1 MDAVYGNRTG
11 TVKGQVPRQIGH
23 FNPRI
28 ESLRGVASLCVLCSH
43 CFGLLIVGGL
53 KAYYLVPFFRQ
64 PLGAKVLTI
73 LCSLLNP
80 EGAVVVFFLLSG
92 YVLTLSFL
100 RSPDSL
106 PRQFVPYVVKRAFR
120 LFPAMWVSILV
131 IAAIRLA
138 LPDALPAPLRTTFYT
153 RIFTTPITAGA
164 IGKNFLL
171 ASFTINP
178 LTWTMY
184 VEAVCSL
191 LVPLLVAI
199 TRTRKWAG
207 FATLLILLALAAR
220 VHQLALHYLFCF
232 QIGVVLAS
240 FPDLTA
246 RLRWPGTL
254 FAGGL
259 AILFLHRAC
268 MPTFTGN
275 LLLVAAGA
283 TMILAAI
290 LCESPI
296 DRFCWLDGPSVR
308 FLGRISYSVYLVHLA
323 VVYAL
328 VQVFVGFGLQNPGG
342 CFPQVLLAVATIGV
356 TTPLAWACYVGV
368 EVPTLRYGKSIA
380 NVLALRLQ
388 RA

>member
-1 MDAVYGNRTG
+1 MDAVHEKRTE
-11 TVKGQVPRQIGH
+11 TVRGQIPRPISR
-23 FNPRI
+23 FNPRL
-28 ESLRGVASLCVLCSH
+28 ESLRGVAALCVLCSH
-43 CFGLLIVGGL
+43 CFGLLLVGGL
-53 KAYYLVPFFRQ
+53 KAYYLVPFLRQ
-64 PLGAKVLTI
+64 PPGAKVLTI

-80 EGAVVVFFLLSG
+80 EGAVVLFFLLSG

-120 LFPAMWVSILV
+120 LFPAMWVSILA

-138 LPDALPAPLRTTFYT
+138 LPDTLPASLQTSFYT
-153 RIFTTPITAGA
+153 RIFSTPITGEA
-164 IGKNFLL
+164 IGRNFRL

-191 LVPLLVAI
+191 MVPLLVAI

-207 FATLLILLALAAR
+207 FATLFILLALGAC
-220 VHQLALHYLFCF
+220 VHEIALHYLFCF

-246 RLRWPGTL
+246 GLRWPGTL
-254 FAGGL
+254 FAAGV

-283 TMILAAI
+283 TMILAAA
-290 LCESPI
+290 LCESPL
-296 DRFCWLDGPSVR
+296 DRFCWLDAPSVR

-323 VVYAL
+323 VVYGL

-356 TTPLAWACYVGV
+356 TTPLAWACYVAV
-368 EVPTLRYGKSIA
+368 EVPTLRYGKQIA
-380 NVLALRLQ
+380 TFLSLRLQ
-388 RA
+388 LD